1 MLGLPLPRITICG
14 RWHRTQSACPH
25 QKSRIDPSY
34 PHPRILLCGL
44 DSHKFR
50 KGRYFSSCPIVVVG
64 LDPKTEKAR
73 QLAHIAGTDPMRH
86 DNSFTTSAPI
96 MRSEML
102 PVVVL
107 CMLYA

>member
-34 PHPRILLCGL
+34 PHPRILLCEL

-50 KGRYFSSCPIVVVG
+50 KAALFRGALNNGTGATGWQLGLAFGAFSGVNPIATTG
-64 LDPKTEKAR
+64 TLIGTY
-73 QLAHIAGTDPMRH
+73 AHGVAAPGIGAMGTV
-86 DNSFTTSAPI
+86 A
-96 MRSEML
+96 
-102 PVVVL
+102 
-107 CMLYA
+107 